1 MKLLRGKRSTFGI
14 ISCLVMLSIL
24 ISACGSANTGTGGT
38 SGTNGSSTPA
48 ASSANGKGCKK
59 IGVSLPETNTSFRWD
74 RYDRPELVSNISSQL
89 GISQSDILVNN
100 AQGSAQTQQQQ
111 AEAMLSQG
119 ACILVVAPAD
129 STSAAAIVTEAKNQ
143 HVPVIAYDRMINS
156 KDVTAYVSFQGVD
169 VGKLQGQYIVDHY
182 QQYVSQNGNSN
193 LVIINGAQ
201 TDNNAL
207 LFKQGLHEAIDP
219 LISGKKLT
227 PVYEQF
233 TDWTSKVAQQD
244 MDAALSKTSNKVA
257 VAYVANDDMANSVIA
272 SLKQVHLDK
281 KVLVTGQDASLIAM
295 ANILNGYQ
303 AMTIYKNYK
312 KEAGD
317 AAKLVAAISNG
328 TAIATVAT
336 QQAQTANGDNIPA
349 LLEAPVAVD
358 KDNLKSTILADNFY
372 TKDEICKGVAA
383 GTAGIC

>member
-1 MKLLRGKRSTFGI
+1 MKLLRGKRGTFSI
-14 ISCLVMLSIL
+14 ICCLVMLSIFV
-24 ISACGSANTGTGGT
+24 SACGSANTGTGGT
-38 SGTNGSSTPA
+38 NSNSTPS

-89 GISQSDILVNN
+89 GIAQSDILVNN

-111 AEAMLSQG
+111 AESMLSQG

-143 HVPVIAYDRMINS
+143 HVPVVAYDRMINN

-169 VGKLQGQYIVDHY
+169 VGKLQGQYIADHY
-182 QQYVSQNGNSN
+182 QQYVSQDGNNN
-193 LVIINGAQ
+193 LVIINGSQ

-207 LFKQGLHEAIDP
+207 LFKQGLHASIDS
-219 LISGKKLT
+219 LISSKKLT
-227 PVYEQF
+227 TVYEQF

-281 KVLVTGQDASLIAM
+281 KVLVTGQDASLVAM
-295 ANILNGYQ
+295 TNILNGDQ

-312 KEAGD
+312 KEAAD
-317 AAKLVAAISNG
+317 TAKVVAAISNG
-328 TAIATVAT
+328 TDVTTVAT
-336 QQAQTANGDNIPA
+336 QQAQTANGDNVPA
-349 LLEAPVAVD
+349 ILEEPVAVD
-358 KDNLKSTILADNFY
+358 KNNLKSTILADNFY
-372 TKDEICKGVAA
+372 TKDEICKGIAA
-383 GTAGIC
+383 GTDGIC